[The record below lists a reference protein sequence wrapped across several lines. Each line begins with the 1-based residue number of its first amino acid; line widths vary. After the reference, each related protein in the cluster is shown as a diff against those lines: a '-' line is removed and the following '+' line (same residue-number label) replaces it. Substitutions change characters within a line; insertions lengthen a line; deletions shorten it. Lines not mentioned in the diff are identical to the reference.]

1 MILGITGSIAS
12 GKSTALNFFC
22 RNGFVVLDADK
33 MVHDLYK
40 KGAQGN
46 ILIKK
51 HFGDEYILG
60 NGDVDRKALRELVF
74 SDIDKLIF
82 LNKLIHPYVYYEI
95 KEFLKKS
102 YVGNKNVAIEA
113 AYFDE
118 DFLGKLVDKILLVK
132 RPLKEAIAVLT
143 EERGFK
149 REIALNVFR
158 FFKSPKKMD
167 FVVGNDGS
175 LEDFEKELLKI
186 KEVCI
191 IS

>member
-12 GKSTALNFFC
+12 GKSTALDFFC

-33 MVHDLYK
+33 IVHNLYK
-40 KGAQGN
+40 KGGQGSV
-46 ILIKK
+46 LIKK

-60 NGDVDRKALRELVF
+60 NGDVDRKSLRNLVF

-82 LNKLIHPYVYYEI
+82 LNKLIHPYVYDEI
-95 KEFLKKS
+95 KEFLKKN
-102 YVGNKNVAIEA
+102 YVENKNVAIEA

-118 DFLGKLVDKILLVK
+118 DFLGKLVDKILLIK
-132 RPLKEAIAVLT
+132 RSLKEVISVLT
-143 EERGFK
+143 KERGFNE
-149 REIALNVFR
+149 EIVLNVYSL
-158 FFKSPKKMD
+158 FKNPKKID

-175 LEDFEKELLKI
+175 LECFEKELLKI